1 MRRLWIIPV
10 LFLCL
15 VSCTDSGTEKIS
27 ILETTDLH
35 GVFLPYDFI
44 ERRDAEVSLA
54 SVATYLRQLRQSEG
68 EIVLLDNGDNLQGQ
82 PLVYYYNFI
91 DTLSP
96 HINSLIMNYLKY
108 DAVSVGNHDIEAGHD
123 VYDRLIRE
131 YDFPLLAANAVKTTT
146 GEPYFKPY
154 AIINKKGLRIAVLG
168 MITPAVPTW
177 LPPELYEGMEFR
189 DMLETAREW
198 MPVIQKEKPDIVVG
212 LFHSGWRWEE
222 NGQESD
228 SYMDENG
235 SAAIA
240 REVPGFDIIFTGHD
254 HNPENTK
261 IVNEAGDTVLIL
273 NAGSRAEYI
282 GRADVEISG
291 KGKGQKVIK
300 GELVRVRDLKP
311 DPEFVSK
318 FSEQREEVEEYVN
331 KKIAVSSSD
340 ISSRDSYFGPSAF
353 VDMIHSLQLR
363 ISGADISFAA
373 PLSFDVT
380 INSGPVT
387 VSDMFKLYRFENMLY
402 TMEMTGEEI
411 VKYLEY
417 SYGAWYN
424 TMTGPGDYLLK
435 FRKGRDGKPAIENGK
450 AWLSEQPYNFD
461 SAAGIDYVVDVSK
474 PEGSRI
480 RILSV
485 SGGEPFDLK
494 KRYKVALNSY
504 RGNGGGGHLAGGAG
518 FSPEEMT
525 ERLLR
530 STERDLRF
538 YILEEIERKGTIVP
552 EVIGNWSIEP
562 SAWVKGA
569 AARDYRLLFN

>member
-10 LFLCL
+10 LFLLL
-15 VSCTDSGTEKIS
+15 VSCSESDTERIS

-35 GVFLPYDFI
+35 GSLLPYDFI
-44 ERRDAEVSLA
+44 ERRSTEVSLA
-54 SVATYLRQLRQSEG
+54 SVASYVRQLRQSEG

-82 PLVYYYNFI
+82 PVVYYYNFI
-91 DTLSP
+91 DTMSP
-96 HINSLIMNYLKY
+96 HINSQVMNYLKY
-108 DAVSVGNHDIEAGHD
+108 DAASVGNHDIEAGHD
-123 VYDRLIRE
+123 VYDRLTGE
-131 YDFPLLAANAVKTTT
+131 YDFPLLAANAVKTST

-154 AIINKKGLRIAVLG
+154 TIINKKGLRIAVLG

-198 MPVIQKEKPDIVVG
+198 MPVILSEKPDIVAG

-222 NGQESD
+222 NGQQSD

-235 SAAIA
+235 AAAIA

-261 IVNEAGDTVLIL
+261 IVNAAGDTVLIL

-282 GRADVEISG
+282 GRADVIISKKG
-291 KGKGQKVIK
+291 KGKKLIT
-300 GELVRVRDLKP
+300 GELVRVRNLKP
-311 DPEFVSK
+311 DPEFVSR
-318 FSEQREEVEEYVN
+318 FSVQQGKVEEYVN
-331 KKIAVSSSD
+331 KKIAVSTSD
-340 ISSRDSYFGPSAF
+340 ISSRDSYFGSSAF
-353 VDMIHSLQLR
+353 VDMIHTLQLR

-380 INSGPVT
+380 IKSGPVT

-411 VKYLEY
+411 LKYLEY
-417 SYGAWYN
+417 SYGGWYN
-424 TMTGPGDYLLK
+424 TMTGPGDNLLK
-435 FRKGRDGKPAIENGK
+435 FRKGRDGKPVIENGK

-461 SAAGIDYVVDVSK
+461 SAAGIDYVVDVSE

-480 RILSV
+480 SILSV
-485 SGGEPFDLK
+485 SGGKSFDMK
-494 KRYKVALNSY
+494 KIYSVALNSY

-525 ERLLR
+525 ERLIK

-538 YILEEIERKGTIVP
+538 YILAEIESKGTIAP
-552 EVIGNWSIEP
+552 EALDNWRIEP
-562 SAWVKGA
+562 SAWVKKA
-569 AARDYRLLFN
+569 AARDYKLLFD

>member
-1 MRRLWIIPV
+1 M
-10 LFLCL
+10 
-15 VSCTDSGTEKIS
+15 SCTDSGTEKIS

-240 REVPGFDIIFTGHD
+240 RKVPGFDIIFTGHD

-261 IVNEAGDTVLIL
+261 IVNEAEDTVLIL

>member
-10 LFLCL
+10 LFLLL
-15 VSCTDSGTEKIS
+15 VSCSESDTERIS

-35 GVFLPYDFI
+35 GSLLPYDFI
-44 ERRDAEVSLA
+44 ERRSTEVSLA
-54 SVATYLRQLRQSEG
+54 SVASYVRQLRQSEG

-82 PLVYYYNFI
+82 PVVYYYNFI
-91 DTLSP
+91 DTMSP
-96 HINSLIMNYLKY
+96 HINSQVMNYLKY
-108 DAVSVGNHDIEAGHD
+108 DAASVGNHDIEAGHD
-123 VYDRLIRE
+123 VYDRLTGE
-131 YDFPLLAANAVKTTT
+131 YDFPLLAANAVKTST

-154 AIINKKGLRIAVLG
+154 TIINKKGLRIAVLG

-198 MPVIQKEKPDIVVG
+198 MPVILSEKPDIVAG

-222 NGQESD
+222 NGQQSD

-235 SAAIA
+235 AAAIA

-261 IVNEAGDTVLIL
+261 IVNAAGDTVLIL

-282 GRADVEISG
+282 GRADVIISKKG
-291 KGKGQKVIK
+291 KGKKLIT
-300 GELVRVRDLKP
+300 GELVRVRNLKP
-311 DPEFVSK
+311 DPEFVSR
-318 FSEQREEVEEYVN
+318 FSVQQGKVEEYVN
-331 KKIAVSSSD
+331 KKIAVSTSD
-340 ISSRDSYFGPSAF
+340 ISSRDSYFGSSAF
-353 VDMIHSLQLR
+353 VDMIHTLQLR

-380 INSGPVT
+380 IKSGPVT

-411 VKYLEY
+411 LKYLEY
-417 SYGAWYN
+417 SYGGWYN
-424 TMTGPGDYLLK
+424 TMTGPGDNLLK
-435 FRKGRDGKPAIENGK
+435 FRKGRDGKPVIENGK

-461 SAAGIDYVVDVSK
+461 SAAGIDYVVDVSE

-480 RILSV
+480 SILSV
-485 SGGEPFDLK
+485 SGGKSFDMK
-494 KRYKVALNSY
+494 KIYSVALNSY

-525 ERLLR
+525 ERLIK

-538 YILEEIERKGTIVP
+538 YILEEIESKGTIAP
-552 EVIGNWSIEP
+552 EALDNWRIEP
-562 SAWVKGA
+562 SAWVKKA
-569 AARDYRLLFN
+569 AARDYKLLFD